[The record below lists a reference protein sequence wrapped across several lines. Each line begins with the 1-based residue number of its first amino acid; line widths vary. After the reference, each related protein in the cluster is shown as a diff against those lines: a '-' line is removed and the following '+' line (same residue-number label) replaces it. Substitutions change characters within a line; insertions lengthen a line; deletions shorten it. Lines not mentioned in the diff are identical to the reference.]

1 MSLTTQMNNNLI
13 KRDIVCTSVFFI
25 PGILVIAAPADP
37 PGAGRGFAGVA
48 HREWCYIN
56 AATVQVLVEC

>member
-1 MSLTTQMNNNLI
+1 MH
-13 KRDIVCTSVFFI
+13 KCVFH
-25 PGILVIAAPADP
+25 PGILVIAAPAGP

-48 HREWCYIN
+48 HREWCCIN